1 MGMDSNYNKAVIRRI
16 AKKNHENSR
25 RRDFFTYITIVF
37 STALM
42 FAFILYILG
51 TKEENLRL
59 AKEATQVS
67 YKDKVDRTVCYSGFC
82 KGWKYTFKSFMAR

>member
-25 RRDFFTYITIVF
+25 RRDFFAYITIVF

-42 FAFILYILG
+42 FAFILYIL
-51 TKEENLRL
+51 
-59 AKEATQVS
+59 
-67 YKDKVDRTVCYSGFC
+67 
-82 KGWKYTFKSFMAR
+82 